1 MKQVFADTF
10 FFVALLDRTDDWHER
25 ARLASLLLLENTV
38 VVTSDAV
45 LVEFVNFF
53 SNHNAEIRRR
63 VVIQV
68 HRILDAPEFHV
79 LPMTRSAMLSGLSLH
94 ASRSDKGYSL
104 TDCISMQMMRELG
117 LFEILTHD
125 HHFAQEGFVPML
137 RRES

>member
-25 ARLASLLLLENTV
+25 ARMASLMLENTV
-38 VVTSDAV
+38 VVTSDAIM
-45 LVEFVNFF
+45 VEFVNFF

-63 VVIQV
+63 VVKQV
-68 HRILDAPEFHV
+68 HQILDAPEFHV

-117 LFEILTHD
+117 LFDVLTHD

-137 RRES
+137 RREI

>member
-10 FFVALLDRTDDWHER
+10 FFVALLDRSDDWHER
-25 ARLASLLLLENTV
+25 ARIASLMLEDTV

-45 LVEFVNFF
+45 MVEFVNFF
-53 SNHNAEIRRR
+53 SNHNAAIRQR
-63 VVIQV
+63 VVKRV
-68 HRILDAPEFHV
+68 HLILEVPEFHV

-117 LFEILTHD
+117 LFDILTHD
-125 HHFAQEGFVPML
+125 HHFAQEGFVPLL